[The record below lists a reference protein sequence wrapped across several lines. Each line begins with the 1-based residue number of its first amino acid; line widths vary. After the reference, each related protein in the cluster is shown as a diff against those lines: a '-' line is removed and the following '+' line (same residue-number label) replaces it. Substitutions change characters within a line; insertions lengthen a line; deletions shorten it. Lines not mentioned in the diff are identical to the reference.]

1 VLCRLLESI
10 VQEAED
16 SHDSTAAG
24 VAGTWGAELVVGW
37 LLVVRGACV
46 FSTSLGVV
54 AQGCV

>member
-1 VLCRLLESI
+1 MLCRLLESI

-37 LLVVRGACV
+37 LLVV
-46 FSTSLGVV
+46 S
-54 AQGCV
+54 